1 MNPDPIEELSEVYSE
16 VQQIENEFGKA
27 LGVAKHLLAQ
37 SRSLFSNN
45 GTMTE

>member
-16 VQQIENEFGKA
+16 VQQIENEFAKT

-37 SRSLFSNN
+37 SRTLFDKNE
-45 GTMTE
+45 TMTQ

>member
-16 VQQIENEFGKA
+16 VQQIENEFAKT

-37 SRSLFSNN
+37 SRSLFGSNE
-45 GTMTE
+45 TM